1 MPWNFPTPVRHRPIT
16 AITVADRRDSFQ
28 ASDALAFSGRRA
40 GDASFTREL
49 PMGLVGEPGYPPAVL
64 VAESGYPPMA

>member
-49 PMGLVGEPGYPPAVL
+49 PVALAGEPGDPPIVL
-64 VAESGYPPMA
+64 VAEPGDPPMA